1 MCIGIETTSGGRQVL
16 GAVAK
21 ADTDITTNRVF
32 AVGRTDDTEVS
43 AFADGCPVS
52 LSHEERAMA
61 QAMECAA

>member
-1 MCIGIETTSGGRQVL
+1 VL